1 MRETLTGASR
11 AGKWSGER
19 SHGRTE
25 WRMTYFDRSVG
36 LLNAGRVPD
45 APRRRTAVLRFG
57 LYGAFREVMRAGG
70 RPDGATEARS
80 LR

>member
-1 MRETLTGASR
+1 
-11 AGKWSGER
+11 
-19 SHGRTE
+19 
-25 WRMTYFDRSVG
+25 MTYFDRSIG

-57 LYGAFREVMRAGG
+57 LYGAFREAMMAGG